1 MKAQTAAEPHRSNPG
16 NCAAYPEAA
25 RDYRFTSPPFG
36 EAPFSQ
42 IPHLRTKEKGIGNL
56 LPSTP
61 FRSKLGYQYINPLW

>member
-1 MKAQTAAEPHRSNPG
+1 MFTSH
-16 NCAAYPEAA
+16 CAAYPEAA
-25 RDYRFTSPPFG
+25 RDYRFTSPPLS

-61 FRSKLGYQYINPLW
+61 FRSILGYSNFDSLWLL